1 MNPMTKRILEIVC
14 LWLSVIG
21 MTFGAFGSCVMLPY
35 GCDFAIV
42 FIIPVVLVFG
52 MVLAF
57 GIHAAFQARKITDGY
72 LDPMS
77 YMAAAGIAVIELA
90 ISVVCFILASFGN
103 GAIGKGRRSRS
114 RGRSYWRMSSGQRE
128 VFRIADEQSAISEDI
143 EQWMKSSL
151 GFVVTNQ
158 DW

>member
-42 FIIPVVLVFG
+42 FIIPVVMVLG

-57 GIHAAFQARKITDGY
+57 GIHAAFQARKFRDGY
-72 LDPMS
+72 LDPMG
-77 YMAAAGIAVIELA
+77 YMAATGIAVIELA
-90 ISVVCFILASFGN
+90 MSVVCFILASFGN

>member
-1 MNPMTKRILEIVC
+1 MNPRTKRILEKVC
-14 LWLSVIG
+14 IWLSVIG

-35 GCDFAIV
+35 GWDLAIV
-42 FIIPVVLVFG
+42 FIIPVEMVLG

-57 GIHAAFQARKITDGY
+57 GMYAAFQARKFRDGY
-72 LDPMS
+72 LDLIS

-90 ISVVCFILASFGN
+90 ISVVCFSLASFGI
-103 GAIGKGRRSRS
+103 GAIGEGRRSRS

-151 GFVVTNQ
+151 GFVVTDQ

>member
-1 MNPMTKRILEIVC
+1 MNPRTKRILEKVC
-14 LWLSVIG
+14 IWLSVIG
-21 MTFGAFGSCVMLPY
+21 MTVGAFVSCVMLPY
-35 GCDFAIV
+35 GWDLAIV
-42 FIIPVVLVFG
+42 FIIPVEMVLG

-57 GIHAAFQARKITDGY
+57 GMYAAFQARKFRDGY
-72 LDPMS
+72 LDLIS

-114 RGRSYWRMSSGQRE
+114 RGRSYGRMSSGHCE
-128 VFRIADEQSAISEDI
+128 VFRIADEPRAISEDI
-143 EQWMKSSL
+143 EQWVKSSP
-151 GFVVTNQ
+151 GFVVTDQ

>member
-1 MNPMTKRILEIVC
+1 MNPRTKRILEKVC
-14 LWLSVIG
+14 IWLSVIG
-21 MTFGAFGSCVMLPY
+21 MTVGAFVSCVMLPY
-35 GCDFAIV
+35 GWDLAIV
-42 FIIPVVLVFG
+42 FIIPVEMVLG

-57 GIHAAFQARKITDGY
+57 GMYAAFQARKFRDGY
-72 LDPMS
+72 LDLIS

-114 RGRSYWRMSSGQRE
+114 RGRSYWRTSSGQRE

-151 GFVVTNQ
+151 GFVVTDQ